1 MLFLRVLLNFL
12 VAGVAIASVV
22 PAEKSGV
29 SAPKSTGKRDV
40 DEDGSG
46 SVLFEYSSS
55 VSVSIESKFGLIV
68 DSCNS
73 GKYQVVESALEE
85 ILHKFSDLNSQ
96 CHKGISFEFEEVF
109 DFSHEFIKVLLKFQP
124 ILLVIKKHPLIAD
137 KCGATLFK
145 CGYQL
150 GEIFKFIL
158 SYKVDLASLSFSVGI
173 DYRVFGGIG
182 FSFPHIG

>member
-12 VAGVAIASVV
+12 VAGKSHFSGSERVAIASVV

-85 ILHKFSDLNSQ
+85 ILHKFSDLNSNAQ
-96 CHKGISFEFEEVF
+96 RYSPLNSKKCSTSPRVHQSLVEIS
-109 DFSHEFIKVLLKFQP
+109 INP
-124 ILLVIKKHPLIAD
+124 
-137 KCGATLFK
+137 
-145 CGYQL
+145 
-150 GEIFKFIL
+150 
-158 SYKVDLASLSFSVGI
+158 
-173 DYRVFGGIG
+173 FG
-182 FSFPHIG
+182 H